1 VPELVAP
8 PVPAPELSRGWI
20 RAVLFEHGI
29 DDWVDLGPDPVRR
42 HWVGESYAEQFAAV
56 YSAWKWLTDQG
67 GADIDEP
74 PEEKALPEAL
84 TLALGAADWTDFC
97 VALLT
102 VVRAEGLLL
111 RGLARNGD
119 DVARRAFDKAA
130 RDCAGQAALGYRE
143 LHRRSAF
150 LDADGIQARLDRAV
164 AATRSWL
171 AEVAACGGEDVT
183 AEWEARVAA
192 LVGPLGYRMP

>member
-1 VPELVAP
+1 MPELVAP
-8 PVPAPELSRGWI
+8 PVLAPELSRGWI

-56 YSAWKWLTDQG
+56 YSAWKWLTDQS
-67 GADIDEP
+67 GADIDEAP
-74 PEEKALPEAL
+74 DEKTLPEAL

-111 RGLARNGD
+111 RGLALGGD
-119 DVARRAFDKAA
+119 DVTRRAFDKAA

-143 LHRRSAF
+143 LHQRSTF
-150 LDADGIQARLDRAV
+150 LDADGVQERLDRAV

-171 AEVAACGGEDVT
+171 AEVAASGGEDVS
-183 AEWEARVAA
+183 AEWDGRVAA
-192 LVGPLGYRMP
+192 LVVPLGYRMP

>member
-8 PVPAPELSRGWI
+8 PVLAPELSRGWI

-29 DDWVDLGPDPVRR
+29 DDWVDLGPDPLRR
-42 HWVGESYAEQFAAV
+42 HWVGDAYAEQFAAV
-56 YSAWKWLTDQG
+56 YSAWKWLTDQT

-74 PEEKALPEAL
+74 PEDKAFPDAL
-84 TLALGAADWTDFC
+84 ALALGAADWTDFC

-119 DVARRAFDKAA
+119 DVTRRAFDKVA

-143 LHRRSAF
+143 LHQPSTF
-150 LDADGIQARLDRAV
+150 LDVGGVQERLDRAV
-164 AATRSWL
+164 AATRTWL
-171 AEVAACGGEDVT
+171 AEVAASGGEDVT
-183 AEWEARVAA
+183 AEWEARVAV
-192 LVGPLGYRMP
+192 LVEPLGYRMP